1 MDQFMTTFLGGYRK
15 DLVDERL
22 KELVGQIEQLRREAK
37 AAGEREDRL
46 REQLEEARRR
56 AETLEAQRGGGEAE
70 ARAVALEAELAE
82 ARGRLELMESALR
95 RASGDQERTDQEK
108 RLREE
113 LTAALQWSES
123 LESELKLARKE
134 QDIRAHNRILELE
147 RTKTL
152 NQRILE
158 LEDERR
164 RREGEHQRELARL
177 REQLEQQN
185 KTSAATERILAI
197 AEQEARALVQQA
209 QARAQQMER
218 QMEEDMRAKKL
229 AAAQALEGAR
239 NQVIRYLDAFNITR
253 DKLAAT
259 YNELDALVEQI
270 PRPDSPVIELERDGL
285 DENWSYPGS
294 QS

>member
-56 AETLEAQRGGGEAE
+56 AETLEAERGGGEAE
-70 ARAVALEAELAE
+70 AKALEAELAE

-95 RASGDQERTDQEK
+95 RAGGDQERTDQEK

-177 REQLEQQN
+177 REQLDQQN

>member
-56 AETLEAQRGGGEAE
+56 AETLEAERGGGKAE

-177 REQLEQQN
+177 REQLDQQN

-239 NQVIRYLDAFNITR
+239 NQVIRYLDTFNVTR

>member
-177 REQLEQQN
+177 REQLDQQN
-185 KTSAATERILAI
+185 KTSAATERILAM

>member
-46 REQLEEARRR
+46 REQLEEARRQ
-56 AETLEAQRGGGEAE
+56 AETLEAERGGGEAE
-70 ARAVALEAELAE
+70 AKALEAELAE

-95 RASGDQERTDQEK
+95 RAGGDQERTDQEK

-177 REQLEQQN
+177 REQLDQQN
-185 KTSAATERILAI
+185 KTSAATERILAM

>member
-46 REQLEEARRR
+46 REQLAEARRR
-56 AETLEAQRGGGEAE
+56 AETLEAERGGGKAE

-177 REQLEQQN
+177 REQLDQQN
-185 KTSAATERILAI
+185 KTSAATERILAM

>member
-1 MDQFMTTFLGGYRK
+1 MDQFMTAFLGGYRK

-46 REQLEEARRR
+46 REQLEEARRQ
-56 AETLEAQRGGGEAE
+56 AETLEAERGGGEAE
-70 ARAVALEAELAE
+70 AKALEAELAE

-95 RASGDQERTDQEK
+95 RAGGDQERTDQEK

-177 REQLEQQN
+177 REQLDQQN
-185 KTSAATERILAI
+185 KTSAATERILAM

-239 NQVIRYLDAFNITR
+239 NQVIRYLDAFNVTR

>member
-70 ARAVALEAELAE
+70 AKALEAELAE

-95 RASGDQERTDQEK
+95 RAGGDQERTDQEK

-185 KTSAATERILAI
+185 KTSAATERILAM

-239 NQVIRYLDAFNITR
+239 NQVIRYLDAFNVTR

>member
-46 REQLEEARRR
+46 REQLAEARRR
-56 AETLEAQRGGGEAE
+56 AETLEAERGGGEAE
-70 ARAVALEAELAE
+70 ARAAALEAELAE

-95 RASGDQERTDQEK
+95 RAGGEQERTDQEK

-177 REQLEQQN
+177 REQLDQQN

>member
-70 ARAVALEAELAE
+70 AKALEAELAE

-95 RASGDQERTDQEK
+95 RAGGDQERTDQEK

-177 REQLEQQN
+177 REQLDQQN

-239 NQVIRYLDAFNITR
+239 NQVIRYLDAFNVTR

>member
-46 REQLEEARRR
+46 REQLEEARKR
-56 AETLEAQRGGGEAE
+56 AETLEAERGGGEAE

-95 RASGDQERTDQEK
+95 RAGGDQERTDQEK

-177 REQLEQQN
+177 REQLDQQN

>member
-46 REQLEEARRR
+46 REQLEEARKR
-56 AETLEAQRGGGEAE
+56 AETLEAERGGGEAE

-95 RASGDQERTDQEK
+95 RAGGEQERTDQEK

-239 NQVIRYLDAFNITR
+239 NQVIRYLDTFNVTR

>member
-46 REQLEEARRR
+46 REQLAEARRR
-56 AETLEAQRGGGEAE
+56 AETLEAERGGGEAE

-95 RASGDQERTDQEK
+95 RAGGEQERTDQEK

-177 REQLEQQN
+177 REQLDQQN

>member
-1 MDQFMTTFLGGYRK
+1 MDQFMTAFLGGYRK

-46 REQLEEARRR
+46 REQLAEARRR
-56 AETLEAQRGGGEAE
+56 AETLEAERGGGEAE

-95 RASGDQERTDQEK
+95 RAGGDQERTDQEK

-177 REQLEQQN
+177 REQLDQQN

-239 NQVIRYLDAFNITR
+239 NQVIRYLDAFNVTR

>member
-1 MDQFMTTFLGGYRK
+1 MDQFMTAFLGGYRK

-70 ARAVALEAELAE
+70 ARAAALESELAE

-95 RASGDQERTDQEK
+95 RAGGEQERTDQEK

-177 REQLEQQN
+177 REQLDQQN

>member
-46 REQLEEARRR
+46 REQLAEARRR
-56 AETLEAQRGGGEAE
+56 AETLEAERGGGEAE

-95 RASGDQERTDQEK
+95 RAGGDQERTDQEK

-177 REQLEQQN
+177 REQLDQQN

-239 NQVIRYLDAFNITR
+239 NQVIRYLDTFNVTR

>member
-46 REQLEEARRR
+46 REQLAEARRR
-56 AETLEAQRGGGEAE
+56 AETLEAERGGGEAE

-95 RASGDQERTDQEK
+95 RAGGDQERTDQEK

-177 REQLEQQN
+177 REQLDQQN

-239 NQVIRYLDAFNITR
+239 NQVIRYLDAFNVTR

>member
-56 AETLEAQRGGGEAE
+56 AETLEAERGGGKAE

-177 REQLEQQN
+177 REQLDQQN
-185 KTSAATERILAI
+185 KTSAATERILAM

>member
-46 REQLEEARRR
+46 REQLAEARRR
-56 AETLEAQRGGGEAE
+56 AETLEAERGGGEAE

-95 RASGDQERTDQEK
+95 RAGGDQERTDQEK

-177 REQLEQQN
+177 REQLDQQN